1 MIIWSGRGILIPI
14 IAIFGFVGGAAG
26 VGYVSR
32 LLGIA
37 PENFAKFAM
46 FLTPIVPVGLL
57 WWFGGTWGKT
67 KEETLLDPRTQQPV
81 ILKSR
86 HTFFFLTARVWA
98 VFAGIFGL
106 LLAMTPGTGPS
117 VASSG
122 SSTVS
127 SEFEE
132 ADSLLVGKSK
142 GLVHGNSDAAK
153 ELAKE
158 FAAFLKEARN
168 EGIEKNSSKSM
179 LSTTGGEFL
188 TYCQLTP
195 EKCAF
200 LVHVP
205 ELRKYTA
212 GAKDFISE
220 AAWVAALSALQS
232 RLDGLKEISVGVR
245 GALLYDR
252 AVIGKPGPVENY
264 ESLRLRDVQGN
275 SESRQALSAFFEAPP
290 ALVPQSSSASAKAPP
305 IAKVQ
310 SAPAVDV
317 TPSPPTPKVVAESA
331 TMPAP
336 KAGLPASKAQ
346 PDPPAPETSVA
357 RLREWK
363 DVNGKTLHAAF
374 VRFMDSDRTEAEF
387 QRTDGQF
394 FVIPL
399 ERFAEPDRE
408 YLLRLPA
415 F

>member
-14 IAIFGFVGGAAG
+14 LAIFGFVGGAAG

-67 KEETLLDPRTQQPV
+67 KEETLLDPRTQQMV
-81 ILKSR
+81 LLKSR

-117 VASSG
+117 AASSG
-122 SSTVS
+122 SHTVNS
-127 SEFEE
+127 AFEE

-142 GLVHGNSDAAK
+142 GLVHGNSEAAK

-168 EGIEKNSSKSM
+168 QGIEKNPSKSM

-195 EKCAF
+195 ERCAF

-205 ELRKYTA
+205 ELRQYTA

-264 ESLRLRDVQGN
+264 ESLRLSDVQGN
-275 SESRQALSAFFEAPP
+275 SESRQALSAFFEAPT
-290 ALVPQSSSASAKAPP
+290 ALVPQSSFASAKPP
-305 IAKVQ
+305 PTAKVQ
-310 SAPAVDV
+310 SAPAVV
-317 TPSPPTPKVVAESA
+317 ATPSPPKPKVAESA

-336 KAGLPASKAQ
+336 EAGSPASQAQ
-346 PDPPAPETSVA
+346 PSPPAPETPVA
-357 RLREWK
+357 HLRDWK
-363 DVNGKTLHAAF
+363 DVNGKNLHAAF
-374 VRFMDSDRTEAEF
+374 VRFMDSDRKEAEF
-387 QRTDGQF
+387 QRADGQF

-399 ERFAEPDRE
+399 ERFAAPDRE